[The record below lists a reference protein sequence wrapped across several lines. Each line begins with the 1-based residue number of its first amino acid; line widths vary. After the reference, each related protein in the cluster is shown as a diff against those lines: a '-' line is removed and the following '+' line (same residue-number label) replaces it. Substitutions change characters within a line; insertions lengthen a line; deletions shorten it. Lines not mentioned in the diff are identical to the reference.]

1 MEEELKTT
9 NPNVKNEE
17 KKPAAKKSKSKKD
30 KDKKSFSDKVADYR
44 AEIKKIIWP
53 NLVTVRKNTIT
64 VIFTSLI
71 IGVVIF
77 GLDTVYT
84 TVINFVVGLLG

>member
-17 KKPAAKKSKSKKD
+17 KKSAVKKSNSKKD
-30 KDKKSFSDKVADYR
+30 KDKKSFSEKA
-44 AEIKKIIWP
+44 AEYKAEVKKIIWP
-53 NLVTVRKNTIT
+53 NLGTVRKNTIT
-64 VIFTSLI
+64 VICTSLI